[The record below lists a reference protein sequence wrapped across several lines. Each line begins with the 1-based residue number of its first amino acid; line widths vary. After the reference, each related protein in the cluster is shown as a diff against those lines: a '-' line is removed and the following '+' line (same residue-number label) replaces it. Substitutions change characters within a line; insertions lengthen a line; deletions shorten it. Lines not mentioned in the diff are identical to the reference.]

1 MISDKDISTILRL
14 APYWTLFKSECD
26 HKAKSTHL
34 WIIAEP
40 EALVC
45 PICRR
50 TCPIYDHLSER
61 IWRHLDMCDY
71 KAFLHAKVPRVS
83 CPEHGVHQ
91 VFVSWADPRIALTH
105 TMESKVL
112 EVLRQTKT
120 VTGAARLLDM
130 NWDQVH
136 GVMKRGVARGILRRK
151 DIPLE
156 QVAVDEKALLKG
168 HNYVTL
174 IYDLKR
180 SVVIDVIEDRTKEG
194 MEKYW
199 ESLGPAVLS
208 GIATVAMDMWEPYI
222 TSTMKCLPNAKE
234 KIVHDRFHIAQ
245 HMGKAVNDTRIE
257 EQRKLKALGD
267 ESLKGT
273 KFWWLYGQ
281 EKLSPTKTQTLN
293 ALVAAD
299 LKTGQAWILKEQL
312 RHLWTLTSFES
323 AKEYGLNWAQE
334 AINTGLKAVV
344 KVAKMVTTH
353 IDQIANYARHGVST
367 GKAEGINSVVMAI
380 KRAARGYRTWESFR
394 IVILFFCG
402 GLDMDPRPS

>member
-1 MISDKDISTILRL
+1 MISDKDIATILRL
-14 APYWTLFKSECD
+14 APFWTLFKSECD

-34 WIIAEP
+34 WIIAESD
-40 EALVC
+40 ALIC
-45 PICRR
+45 PICRKV
-50 TCPIYDHLSER
+50 CPIYDHLPER
-61 IWRHLDMCDY
+61 IWRHLDLCDY

-91 VFVSWADPRIALTH
+91 VFISWADPRITLTH
-105 TMESKVL
+105 TMECRVQ

-120 VTGAARLLDM
+120 VLGAARLLDM
-130 NWDQVH
+130 SWDQVH
-136 GVMKRGVARGILRRK
+136 GVMNRGVARGILRRG

-156 QVAVDEKALLKG
+156 QIAVDEKALLKG
-168 HNYVTL
+168 QNYVTL
-174 IYDLKR
+174 IYDLQR
-180 SVVIDVIEDRTKEG
+180 SAVIDVIEDRTKEG
-194 MEKYW
+194 LEKYW
-199 ESLGPAVLS
+199 KSLGPAILS
-208 GIATVAMDMWEPYI
+208 GVVSIAMDMWQPYI
-222 TSTMKCLPNAKE
+222 TATMECIPEAQK

-245 HMGKAVNDTRIE
+245 HMGKAVDDTRIE
-257 EQRKLKALGD
+257 EHRKLKASGD

-281 EKLSPTKTQTLN
+281 EKLSDVKIQALN

-312 RHLWTLTSFES
+312 RHLWTLTTVES

-334 AINTGLKAVV
+334 AMKTGLKSVK
-344 KVAKMVTTH
+344 KVANLVTTH
-353 IDQIANYARHGVST
+353 IDQIANYARHGIST

-402 GLDMDPRPS
+402 KLDTTPRSH